1 MACGGRETRRRG
13 AVTRSNFRL
22 IARPN
27 PAVHESRFT
36 RRRFLATL
44 GAAAAQ
50 TWPEFVAAQGSA
62 PITAQG
68 GAPITRPIPSTGE
81 RLPAIGLGTWL
92 TFNVIPGPAAEAPLA
107 AVLRTFFERGGAM
120 VDSSS
125 MYGFSEGVIGD
136 LLRSTGR
143 ERLFSATKIWTVG
156 KALGRWQ
163 LERSRGL
170 WGVPKFDL
178 VHIHNMLDWR
188 SHVET
193 LKEMKATG
201 AVRYIGITTSHGT
214 GHDEMERAL
223 MRERFDFA
231 QFTYNLSDRR
241 VEERLLPLA
250 AERGIA
256 VVINRPFD
264 GGYLFSVVGKRP
276 LPPWTREF
284 DCENWAQFFLKFVVS
299 HPSVTCAI
307 PATSKVEHLRENIGA
322 LYGRLPDAALRTRMA
337 KHIESS

>member
-1 MACGGRETRRRG
+1 
-13 AVTRSNFRL
+13 V
-22 IARPN
+22 P
-27 PAVHESRFT
+27 EST
-36 RRRFLATL
+36 LSRRRFLATL
-44 GAAAAQ
+44 SAAAAEA
-50 TWPEFVAAQGSA
+50 WPEFVTAQASA

-68 GAPITRPIPSTGE
+68 DVPVIAQGNAAITRPIPSTGE
-81 RLPAIGLGTWL
+81 RLPAVGLGTWL
-92 TFNVIPGPAAEAPLA
+92 TFNVKPEPAAEAPLA
-107 AVLRTFFERGGAM
+107 PVLQTFFERGGAM
-120 VDSSS
+120 VDSSP
-125 MYGFSEGVIGD
+125 MYGFSEDVIGD
-136 LLRSTGR
+136 LLKRTGR
-143 ERLFSATKIWTVG
+143 ERLFSATKIWTIG

-163 LERSRGL
+163 LERSRKL

-188 SHVET
+188 THLET
-193 LKEMKATG
+193 LKEMKAAG
-201 AVRYIGITTSHGT
+201 AVRYIGITTSHGAR
-214 GHDEMERAL
+214 HDEMELAL
-223 MRERFDFA
+223 TRERFDFV

-250 AERGIA
+250 AERRIA

-264 GGYLFSVVGKRP
+264 GGSLFSVAGKRP
-276 LPPWTREF
+276 VPEWAREF

-322 LYGRLPDAALRTRMA
+322 LYGRLPDAALRMRMA

>member
-1 MACGGRETRRRG
+1 
-13 AVTRSNFRL
+13 V
-22 IARPN
+22 P
-27 PAVHESRFT
+27 ESTFS

-44 GAAAAQ
+44 SAAAAEA
-50 TWPEFVAAQGSA
+50 WPEFVTAQASA

-68 GAPITRPIPSTGE
+68 DVPVIAQGNAAITRPIPSTGE
-81 RLPAIGLGTWL
+81 RLPAVGLGTWL
-92 TFNVIPGPAAEAPLA
+92 TFNVKPEPAAEAPLA
-107 AVLRTFFERGGAM
+107 PVLQTFFERGGAM
-120 VDSSS
+120 VDSSP
-125 MYGFSEGVIGD
+125 MYGFSEDVIGD
-136 LLRSTGR
+136 LLKRTGR
-143 ERLFSATKIWTVG
+143 ERLFSATKIWTIG

-163 LERSRGL
+163 LERSRKL

-188 SHVET
+188 THLET
-193 LKEMKATG
+193 LKEMKAAG
-201 AVRYIGITTSHGT
+201 AVRYIGITTSHGAR
-214 GHDEMERAL
+214 HDEMELAL
-223 MRERFDFA
+223 TRERFDFV

-250 AERGIA
+250 AERRIA

-264 GGYLFSVVGKRP
+264 GGSLFSVSGKRP
-276 LPPWTREF
+276 LPEWAREF

>member
-1 MACGGRETRRRG
+1 M
-13 AVTRSNFRL
+13 
-22 IARPN
+22 
-27 PAVHESRFT
+27 HESRLS

-44 GAAAAQ
+44 SAAAAQ
-50 TWPEFVAAQGSA
+50 AWPEFLTAQAGA
-62 PITAQG
+62 PVTAQG
-68 GAPITRPIPSTGE
+68 GAPITRAIPSTGE
-81 RLPAIGLGTWL
+81 RLPAVGLGTWL
-92 TFNVIPGPAAEAPLA
+92 TFNVKPEPAAEAPLA
-107 AVLRTFFERGGAM
+107 PVLQTFFERGGAM
-120 VDSSS
+120 VDSSP
-125 MYGFSEGVIGD
+125 MYGLSEDVIGD
-136 LLRSTGR
+136 LLKRTGR

-163 LERSRGL
+163 LERSRKL

-188 SHVET
+188 THVET
-193 LKEMKATG
+193 LKEMKAAG
-201 AVRYIGITTSHGT
+201 AVRYIGITTSHGSR
-214 GHDEMERAL
+214 HDEMELAL
-223 MRERFDFA
+223 KRERFDFV

-264 GGYLFSVVGKRP
+264 GGSLFSVPGQKK
-276 LPPWTREF
+276 LPEWAREF

-307 PATSKVEHLRENIGA
+307 PATSKVEHLRQNIGA

-337 KHIESS
+337 KHIDSF

>member
-1 MACGGRETRRRG
+1 MTC
-13 AVTRSNFRL
+13 SNFRL
-22 IARPN
+22 LARPK
-27 PAVHESRFT
+27 PAVHESGFS

-50 TWPEFVAAQGSA
+50 AWPEFVTAQAGA

-81 RLPAIGLGTWL
+81 RLPAVGLGTWL
-92 TFNVIPGPAAEAPLA
+92 TFNVKPEPAAEAPLA
-107 AVLRTFFERGGAM
+107 PVLLTFFERGGAM
-120 VDSSS
+120 VDSSP
-125 MYGFSEGVIGD
+125 MYGLSEDVIGD
-136 LLRSTGR
+136 LLKHTGR

-163 LERSRGL
+163 LERSRKL

-188 SHVET
+188 THVET
-193 LKEMKATG
+193 LKEMKAAG
-201 AVRYIGITTSHGT
+201 AVRYIGITTSHGAR
-214 GHDEMERAL
+214 HDEMEHAL
-223 MRERFDFA
+223 THERFDFV

-264 GGYLFSVVGKRP
+264 GGRLFPIVRGKP
-276 LPPWTREF
+276 LPAWAREI

-299 HPSVTCAI
+299 HPAVTCAI
-307 PATSKVEHLRENIGA
+307 PATRQSAHMAENMGA
-322 LYGRLPDAALRTRMA
+322 LYGRLPDPEMRRRMVKYVEAL
-337 KHIESS
+337 

>member
-1 MACGGRETRRRG
+1 
-13 AVTRSNFRL
+13 
-22 IARPN
+22 
-27 PAVHESRFT
+27 VHESRFT

-44 GAAAAQ
+44 GAAAAP
-50 TWPEFVAAQGSA
+50 TWPGVVAAQS
-62 PITAQG
+62 G
-68 GAPITRPIPSTGE
+68 GAPIAAPSGAPISRAIPSTGE

-107 AVLRTFFERGGAM
+107 QVLRTFFERGGAM
-120 VDSSS
+120 VDSSP

-136 LLRSTGR
+136 LLKSTGR

-156 KALGRWQ
+156 KAIGRWQ

-188 SHVET
+188 AHVET
-193 LKEMKATG
+193 LKEMKAAG
-201 AVRYIGITTSHGT
+201 GVRYIGITTSHGT

-223 MRERFDFA
+223 TRERFDFA

-264 GGYLFSVVGKRP
+264 GGHLFSVAGKKP
-276 LPPWTREF
+276 LPPWAREF

-322 LYGRLPDAALRTRMA
+322 LYGRLPDATLRSRMA

>member
-1 MACGGRETRRRG
+1 
-13 AVTRSNFRL
+13 
-22 IARPN
+22 
-27 PAVHESRFT
+27 
-36 RRRFLATL
+36 
-44 GAAAAQ
+44 
-50 TWPEFVAAQGSA
+50 
-62 PITAQG
+62 
-68 GAPITRPIPSTGE
+68 
-81 RLPAIGLGTWL
+81 
-92 TFNVIPGPAAEAPLA
+92 
-107 AVLRTFFERGGAM
+107 
-120 VDSSS
+120 
-125 MYGFSEGVIGD
+125 
-136 LLRSTGR
+136 
-143 ERLFSATKIWTVG
+143 
-156 KALGRWQ
+156 
-163 LERSRGL
+163 
-170 WGVPKFDL
+170 
-178 VHIHNMLDWR
+178 MLDWR

-264 GGYLFSVVGKRP
+264 GGHLFSVVGKRP
-276 LPPWTREF
+276 LPPWTREL

>member
-1 MACGGRETRRRG
+1 M
-13 AVTRSNFRL
+13 TRSNFRL
-22 IARPN
+22 LARPN
-27 PAVHESRFT
+27 PSVHESRFT

-50 TWPEFVAAQGSA
+50 AWPEFVTAQAGV

-68 GAPITRPIPSTGE
+68 GAPITRPIPSSGE
-81 RLPAIGLGTWL
+81 RLPAVGLGTWL
-92 TFNVIPGPAAEAPLA
+92 TFNVKPEPAAEAPLA
-107 AVLRTFFERGGAM
+107 PVLQTFFERGGAM
-120 VDSSS
+120 VDSSP
-125 MYGFSEGVIGD
+125 MYGLSEDVIGD
-136 LLRSTGR
+136 LLKRTGR

-163 LERSRGL
+163 LERSRKL

-188 SHVET
+188 THVET
-193 LKEMKATG
+193 LKEMKAAG
-201 AVRYIGITTSHGT
+201 AVRYIGITTSHGAR
-214 GHDEMERAL
+214 HDEMEHAL
-223 MRERFDFA
+223 THERFDFV

-250 AERGIA
+250 SERGIA

-264 GGYLFSVVGKRP
+264 GGSLFSVVGKNP
-276 LPPWTREF
+276 LPEWARQF

-307 PATSKVEHLRENIGA
+307 PATSKVEHLRQNIGA
-322 LYGRLPDAALRTRMA
+322 LYGRLPDAALRTRMV
-337 KHIESS
+337 KHIDSF

>member
-1 MACGGRETRRRG
+1 M
-13 AVTRSNFRL
+13 
-22 IARPN
+22 
-27 PAVHESRFT
+27 HESRFS

-44 GAAAAQ
+44 SAASAQ
-50 TWPEFVAAQGSA
+50 AWPEFLTAQASAPITAQGSA

-68 GAPITRPIPSTGE
+68 GAPITRPIPATGQ
-81 RLPAIGLGTWL
+81 RLPAVGLGTWL
-92 TFNVIPGPAAEAPLA
+92 TFNVKPEPAAEAPLA
-107 AVLRTFFERGGAM
+107 PVLQTFFERGGAM
-120 VDSSS
+120 VDSSP
-125 MYGFSEGVIGD
+125 MYGLSEDVIGD
-136 LLRSTGR
+136 LLKRTGR

-163 LERSRGL
+163 LERSRKL

-188 SHVET
+188 THVET
-193 LKEMKATG
+193 LKEMKAAG
-201 AVRYIGITTSHGT
+201 AVRYIGITTSHGAR
-214 GHDEMERAL
+214 HDEMELAL
-223 MRERFDFA
+223 TRERFDFV
-231 QFTYNLSDRR
+231 QLTYNLSDRR

-264 GGYLFSVVGKRP
+264 GGSLFSVPGKKP
-276 LPPWTREF
+276 LPEWAREF

-307 PATSKVEHLRENIGA
+307 PATSKVEHLRQNIGA
-322 LYGRLPDAALRTRMA
+322 LYGGLPDAALRTRMA
-337 KHIESS
+337 KHIDSF